1 MVGRHIGPLTDPG
14 MDTACLTDGDAEP
27 QTRKVVA
34 NMEPVTEKGPSGR
47 VLPMIVTRNFVLFE
61 GRSVP
66 LVINRAQSVAAAE
79 AAAVDHDHQVIIVAQ
94 RRESGDGG
102 RVGKDD
108 SYMVGAL
115 ARIERK
121 TGDKKRGYQLLVT
134 GLERVHL
141 ANISDERPYL
151 MANYTEFPDT
161 ALCDEATK
169 KALLANARILSKEI
183 LALIPGDT
191 SQIETL
197 LEAVDDL
204 SGFLPIVVE
213 NLDVPLD
220 QKQAIMS
227 MDGERSRVLRV
238 LELMAEQKKSLEIQ
252 ADVRSKLS
260 EKLGKHQREAIL
272 REQIKTIRD
281 ELGETRTETDEDY
294 IRRVQDA
301 NLPDAVRSVAMDEAK
316 RLESIG
322 SSSPEAHI
330 VRNYLDLILALPW
343 HVSTEDSLDLEH
355 ARAVLNADH
364 FGLEKIKKR
373 IIQHL
378 AVMKLKKDKRGSIL
392 LFVGPPGVG
401 KTSLGESIAR
411 ALGRKFV
418 RAALG
423 GVRDDAEIRGHRK
436 TYIGAMPG
444 RVLQSIKR
452 VGVNNPVFLLD
463 EIDKLGRG
471 YSGDPASALLE
482 VLDPEQNKEFVDH
495 YLDVPF
501 DLSQVFF
508 IATANSL
515 DSIPGPLLDRMEVI
529 DLSGYVTAE
538 KLAIAKTYLVPKQVK
553 EHGLTADQVSFTDS
567 ALLKVISGYTR
578 EAGVRGLQ
586 RQIQTLCRYAAERIA
601 DGTVLALTIAADQV
615 TQALGAEKYSF
626 EETNRVVPPGV
637 VTGLAWTPVG
647 GDILFVEAA
656 QMPGSGRLILTGQLG
671 DVMKESAQIALSL
684 VRSHLAVFLKV
695 SDFDKRD
702 LHIHVP
708 SGAIPKDGPSAGVT
722 MLTTM
727 ASLLTGFRVSPK
739 LAMTGEIT
747 LRGQVTPVG
756 GIKEKLLAAHRSG
769 VEHVLIPKKNE
780 KDLTD
785 VPSDVLSEMKVTL
798 VEHVNEVL
806 EIALGIHDAFLPTVA
821 TGQLPAAAPV
831 IHG

>member
-1 MVGRHIGPLTDPG
+1 
-14 MDTACLTDGDAEP
+14 
-27 QTRKVVA
+27 
-34 NMEPVTEKGPSGR
+34 MELVTERS
-47 VLPMIVTRNFVLFE
+47 LPGLELPVIVTRNFVLFE
-61 GRSVP
+61 GRTVP
-66 LVINRAQSVAAAE
+66 LVINRPQSVAAAE
-79 AAAVDHDHQVIIVAQ
+79 AAVAEHDHRVIIVAQ
-94 RRESGDGG
+94 RRETGDGV

-108 SYMVGAL
+108 AYAVGAL

-121 TGDKKRGYQLLVT
+121 TGDRKRGFQLVVT
-134 GLERVHL
+134 GLERIHL
-141 ANISDERPYL
+141 SDVSDSLDYL
-151 MANYTEFPDT
+151 TAHYKEFPD
-161 ALCDEATK
+161 AIICDEATK

-191 SQIETL
+191 SQIEAL
-197 LEAVDDL
+197 LDAVEDL

-213 NLDVPLD
+213 NLDIPLE
-220 QKQAIMS
+220 QKQAILA

-238 LELMAEQKKSLEIQ
+238 LELMAEQKRSLEIQ
-252 ADVRSKLS
+252 ADVRSKLN

-281 ELGETRTETDEDY
+281 ELGETRSEADEDY

-301 NLPDAVRSVAMDEAK
+301 KLPEAVKSVALDEAR
-316 RLESIG
+316 RLDSIG
-322 SSSPEAHI
+322 SNSPEAHV
-330 VRNYLDLILALPW
+330 VRNYLDLILAMPW
-343 HVSTEDSLDLEH
+343 HVSTEDTLDLDH
-355 ARAVLNADH
+355 ARTVLNADH

-373 IIQHL
+373 IVQHL

-436 TYIGAMPG
+436 TYVGAMPG
-444 RVLQSIKR
+444 RIIQSIKR

-482 VLDPEQNKEFVDH
+482 VLDPEQNKDFVDH

-515 DSIPGPLLDRMEVI
+515 DTIPGPLLDRMEVI

-553 EHGLTADQVSFTDS
+553 EHGLTEDQVTVTDS
-567 ALLKVISGYTR
+567 ALLKVINGYTR

-586 RQIQTLCRYAAERIA
+586 RQIQTLCRYAAEKVA
-601 DGTVLALTIAADQV
+601 DGTFLALTIAADQV
-615 TQALGAEKYSF
+615 TDALGPEKYSF

-656 QMPGSGRLILTGQLG
+656 QMPGTGRLILTGQLG

-702 LHIHVP
+702 IHIHVP
-708 SGAIPKDGPSAGVT
+708 SGAIPKDGPSAGIT
-722 MLTTM
+722 MLTTI

-769 VEHVLIPKKNE
+769 VEHVLIPKKNQ
-780 KDLTD
+780 KDLVD
-785 VPSDVLSEMKVTL
+785 VPSEVLSEMKVTL

-806 EIALGIHDAFLPTVA
+806 EIALGIHDAFLPTMA
-821 TGQLPAAAPV
+821 TGQLPAATSPV

>member
-1 MVGRHIGPLTDPG
+1 MELVSDKSAPA
-14 MDTACLTDGDAEP
+14 TAL
-27 QTRKVVA
+27 
-34 NMEPVTEKGPSGR
+34 PV
-47 VLPMIVTRNFVLFE
+47 IVTRNFVLFE
-61 GRSVP
+61 GRTVP
-66 LVINRAQSVAAAE
+66 LVINRPQSVSAAE
-79 AAAVDHDHQVIIVAQ
+79 AAVVNYDNRVIIVAQ
-94 RRESGDGG
+94 RRETPDGSRIG
-102 RVGKDD
+102 RDD
-108 SYMVGAL
+108 AYTVGAL
-115 ARIERK
+115 ARIDRK
-121 TGDKKRGYQLLVT
+121 SGDRKRGFQLVVT
-134 GLERVHL
+134 GLQRI
-141 ANISDERPYL
+141 NISDVSDSLDYL
-151 MANYTEFPDT
+151 TAHHAEFPDT
-161 ALCDEATK
+161 VVCDDATK

-191 SQIETL
+191 SQIEAL
-197 LEAVDDL
+197 LDTVEDL
-204 SGFLPIVVE
+204 TGFLPIVVE
-213 NLDVPLD
+213 NLDIPLE
-220 QKQAIMS
+220 QKQAILA
-227 MDGERSRVLRV
+227 MDGERNRVLRV

-252 ADVRSKLS
+252 ADVRSKLN

-281 ELGETRTETDEDY
+281 ELGETRSEADDDY
-294 IRRVQDA
+294 VRRVQEA
-301 NLPDAVRSVAMDEAK
+301 RLPESVKSVALDEAK

-322 SSSPEAHI
+322 PNSPEAHV
-330 VRNYLDLILALPW
+330 VRNYLDLILAMPW
-343 HVSTEDSLDLEH
+343 HVSTDDVLDLDH
-355 ARAVLNADH
+355 ARTILNTDH

-436 TYIGAMPG
+436 TYVGAMPG
-444 RVLQSIKR
+444 RIIQSIKR

-471 YSGDPASALLE
+471 FSGDPASALLE
-482 VLDPEQNKEFVDH
+482 VLDPEQNNNFVDH

-515 DSIPGPLLDRMEVI
+515 DTIPGPLLDRMEVI

-538 KLAIAKTYLVPKQVK
+538 KLAIAKTYLVPKQLK
-553 EHGLTADQVSFTDS
+553 EHGLTADQVTMTDS
-567 ALLKVISGYTR
+567 ALLKVILGYTR

-586 RQIQTLCRYAAERIA
+586 RQIQNLCRYAAEKIA
-601 DGTVLALTIAADQV
+601 DGTFLAQTIASDQV
-615 TQALGAEKYSF
+615 TDALGPEKYSF

-656 QMPGSGRLILTGQLG
+656 QMPGTGRLILTGQLG

-702 LHIHVP
+702 IHIHVP

-722 MLTTM
+722 MLTTI

-747 LRGQVTPVG
+747 LRGQVTAVG

-769 VEHVLIPKKNE
+769 VEHVLIPKKNQ
-780 KDLTD
+780 KDLAD
-785 VPSDVLSEMKVTL
+785 VPGEVLSEMKVTL
-798 VEHVNEVL
+798 VDHVNEVL

-821 TGQLPAAAPV
+821 AGQLPAASAV

>member
-1 MVGRHIGPLTDPG
+1 
-14 MDTACLTDGDAEP
+14 
-27 QTRKVVA
+27 
-34 NMEPVTEKGPSGR
+34 MELVTEKS
-47 VLPMIVTRNFVLFE
+47 LPGLALPVIVTRNFVLFE
-61 GRSVP
+61 GRTVP
-66 LVINRAQSVAAAE
+66 LVINRPQSVAAAE
-79 AAAVDHDHQVIIVAQ
+79 AAVHNHDSRVIIVAQ
-94 RRESGDGG
+94 RRETGDGV
-102 RVGKDD
+102 RVGRDD
-108 SYMVGAL
+108 AYTVGTL
-115 ARIERK
+115 ARIDRK
-121 TGDKKRGYQLLVT
+121 TGDRKRGFQLVVT
-134 GLERVHL
+134 GLERVHV
-141 ANISDERPYL
+141 SDLSDAQDYL
-151 MANYTEFPDT
+151 TAHHREFPDT
-161 ALCDEATK
+161 LLCDEATK

-191 SQIETL
+191 SQIEAL
-197 LEAVDDL
+197 LDAVEDL

-213 NLDVPLD
+213 NLDIPLE
-220 QKQAIMS
+220 QKQAILA

-238 LELMAEQKKSLEIQ
+238 LELMAEQKRSLEIQ
-252 ADVRSKLS
+252 ADVRSKLN

-281 ELGETRTETDEDY
+281 ELGETKSEADEDY

-301 NLPDAVRSVAMDEAK
+301 NLPEAVRSVALDEAK

-322 SSSPEAHI
+322 SNSPEAHV

-343 HVSTEDSLDLEH
+343 HVSTDDSLDLDH
-355 ARAVLNADH
+355 ARSVLNTDH
-364 FGLEKIKKR
+364 FGLDKIKKR

-378 AVMKLKKDKRGSIL
+378 AVMKLKKDRRGSIL

-436 TYIGAMPG
+436 TYVGAMPG
-444 RVLQSIKR
+444 RVIQSIKR

-515 DSIPGPLLDRMEVI
+515 DTIPGPLLDRMEVI

-538 KLAIAKTYLVPKQVK
+538 KLAIAKTYLVPKQIK
-553 EHGLTADQVSFTDS
+553 EHGLSTDQLTVTDS
-567 ALLKVISGYTR
+567 ALLKVIHGYTR

-586 RQIQTLCRYAAERIA
+586 RQIQTLCRYAAEKIA
-601 DGTVLALTIAADQV
+601 DETFLALTIATDQV
-615 TQALGAEKYSF
+615 TDALGPEKYSF
-626 EETNRVVPPGV
+626 EETNRMVPPGV

-656 QMPGSGRLILTGQLG
+656 QMPGTGRLILTGQLG

-702 LHIHVP
+702 IHIHVP

-769 VEHVLIPKKNE
+769 VEHVLIPKKNQ
-780 KDLTD
+780 KDLVD
-785 VPSDVLSEMKVTL
+785 VPGEVLSEMKVTL

-806 EIALGIHDAFLPTVA
+806 EIALGIHDAFLPTMA
-821 TGQLPAAAPV
+821 TGQLPAAAASV